1 TWLVARREFRQRV
14 RARGFLLTSIGTP
27 SMLLVVWVLAGT
39 FGGTSEQPLE
49 ELARAN
55 RPDHAVGYVDL
66 AGLIHMIPDPIPTDL
81 FQALPDVEAA
91 EVALERGDIGAY
103 YVIPSDYQETGDVRR
118 VSPHLPTMPPD
129 VERFNWILVSNL
141 FPDTSPEQIVRLR
154 WPFNS
159 TGPEFVPLSPEGEAG
174 AEGEGNVWL
183 PFLVAAAVMVP
194 LFTSGS
200 YLLQSLAQ
208 EKGTR
213 VMEIL
218 LVSLQPHELLTGKLL
233 GLGTLT
239 LVQYACW
246 AAISWLGLV
255 ITRRDA
261 SQILSGIS
269 LSSDEL
275 LLVVPYA
282 LGGFVLYA
290 ALMAGIGALAPDIE
304 SSRAWV
310 FVVTLPIMV
319 PIYLWMAITTSPN
332 GPLATALSLIPFSA
346 PVAMLM
352 RMTST
357 TVPPWQLG
365 VSLILLVFTGVG
377 MIRLIARLFRVQT
390 LLSGESL
397 SVRRVWSALRAG
409 TAANG
414 S

>member
-1 TWLVARREFRQRV
+1 MHKTLLVGIREFRQRV
-14 RARGFLLTSIGTP
+14 RTRGFLLTSVGTP
-27 SMLLVVWVLAGT
+27 LMLLVVWALAGAFNVT
-39 FGGTSEQPLE
+39 QKQPLE
-49 ELARAN
+49 ELAQAN
-55 RPDHAVGYVDL
+55 LPDRTIGYVDQ
-66 AGLIHMIPDPIPTDL
+66 AGLIRSIPDLIPAGV
-81 FQALPDVEAA
+81 FQSFPNIEAA
-91 EVALERGDIGAY
+91 KSALQRGAIGAY
-103 YVIPSDYQETGDVRR
+103 YVVPSDYRETGNVSR

-129 VERFNWILVSNL
+129 TRWFNWILVSNL
-141 FPDTSPEQIVRLR
+141 FPDATPEQVARLR

-159 TGPEFVPLSPEGEAG
+159 VGPAFVTLSPEGQAG
-174 AEGEGNVWL
+174 AGGEGSVWL

-208 EKGTR
+208 EKSSR
-213 VMEIL
+213 IMEIL
-218 LVSLQPHELLTGKLL
+218 LVSLQPRQLLSGKLL

-246 AAISWLGLV
+246 AAISLLGLV
-255 ITRRDA
+255 LTGRDA
-261 SQILSGIS
+261 SQTLSGIS
-269 LSSDEL
+269 LSGDEL

-310 FVVTLPIMV
+310 FIVTLPMLA
-319 PIYLWMAITTSPN
+319 PIYLWLAITTSPN
-332 GPLATALSLIPFSA
+332 GSLATALSLIPFSA
-346 PVAMLM
+346 PVAMLI

-357 TVPPWQLG
+357 TVPAWQLG
-365 VSLILLVFTGVG
+365 VSLILLVITGSG
-377 MIRLIARLFRVQT
+377 MVRLMARLFRVQT

-397 SVRRVWSALRAG
+397 SVQRMWSAL
-409 TAANG
+409 T